1 MTQEEKFDVI
11 ESQNKEAIEA
21 AGELMNRIYR
31 EWLAEAKE
39 ALEKIN
45 E

>member
-1 MTQEEKFDVI
+1 MTEEESIAVM

-21 AGELMNRIYR
+21 AGEWMNRIYR

-39 ALEKIN
+39 DLKNIN